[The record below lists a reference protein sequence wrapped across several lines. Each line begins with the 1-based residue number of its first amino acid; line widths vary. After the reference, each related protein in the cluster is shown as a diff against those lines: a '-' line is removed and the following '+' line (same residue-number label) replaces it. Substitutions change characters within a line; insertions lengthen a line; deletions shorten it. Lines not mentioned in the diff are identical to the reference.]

1 MTNISYQNKDIAAYF
16 ASNRVRWDQFYPS
29 EREVITAV
37 APTPQTRVLDIGCGC
52 GGLGLALFEAF
63 GVVDYTGVEINKAA
77 ALTGIQMNPRAKILE
92 GDILNVGAAGLVD
105 QQFDLVFS
113 LSCVDWN
120 VEFEPMFRTAWTKVA
135 PGGSLVATF
144 RLTDS
149 AGCRDMDRSYQY
161 INYEGRKEGEL
172 AAYVVLNAA
181 ELMSIF
187 IGLEPA
193 RVHVYGYI
201 GGPSST
207 AVTPYDRLCFVA
219 CSVYKRRDS
228 DGPEIECALD
238 VPPEIR
244 ESMRKEMGKGTLA
257 CKEI

>member
-1 MTNISYQNKDIAAYF
+1 VKNISYQNKDIAAYF

-29 EREVITAV
+29 ERKVIAAI

-52 GGLGLALFEAF
+52 GGLGLALSEAF
-63 GVVDYTGVEINKAA
+63 GVKDYTGVEINKAA
-77 ALTGIQMNPRAKILE
+77 ALAGMQMNPHARILE
-92 GDILNVGAAGLVD
+92 GDILHVGASSIVD

-120 VEFEPMFRTAWTKVA
+120 VEFEPMFRTAWSKVA

-144 RLTDS
+144 RLTDGE
-149 AGCRDMDRSYQY
+149 GCRDMGRSYQY

-181 ELMSIF
+181 ELMSLF

-193 RVHVYGYI
+193 RVHVYGYF
-201 GGPSST
+201 GAPSST

-219 CSVYKRRDS
+219 CSVHKRSES
-228 DGPEIECALD
+228 DEPEFVCSLD
-238 VPPEIR
+238 VPPEIW
-244 ESMRKEMGKGTLA
+244 ESIGKVTLA